1 MASKTR
7 ILVVDDEPRLRESL
21 VELIAQHGYEVHAA
35 SGGREAVSQL
45 AAQAFDLL
53 LLDLR
58 MPDMTGIEVMESIN
72 SRGIDV
78 TVIVV
83 SGDSSFDGAIGVL
96 RQGAYDYVKKP
107 YAPEELLRTVENA
120 AHKRRLEQENG
131 SMQARLAESEKLH
144 RYIVNSSPD
153 IIYMLDPEGRFTFL
167 NERVETLLGYR
178 VDDLIG
184 KHYSAVLHD
193 EDVEQA
199 NYRFNERRT
208 GERASRNVEL
218 RLKCRDGMRAPRY
231 FDTSELP
238 IEMSAMGVYART
250 ESGGR
255 GQFLGT
261 YGVARDITDRKKA
274 EEIISYQANHDLLTG
289 LPNRTLLKDRLSL
302 AISHS
307 RRNDQSLAV
316 LFLDLDRF
324 KLINDTLGHV
334 AGDELL
340 QSVSA
345 RLKDCLRE
353 GDTLARVGGDEFML
367 LLPEVRTDE
376 DSARVAE
383 KIIQVLKQP
392 FVIDGHDVFVS
403 VSIGV
408 AIYPR
413 DGKTLDSLIKNADIA
428 MYHIKERGKDGVQF
442 FSQHMNA
449 TLSRYLSL
457 ESGMRK
463 ALELN
468 QFRVYYQPQVDV
480 ASGQIV
486 GLEALIRWQHPT
498 RGLLPPMEFVPL
510 AEESGLIVP
519 IGEWLLRTACEE
531 IARWRRAGLPAVRIA
546 VNLSAL
552 QVEQPHFVDRV
563 IAVLDQ
569 FELPG
574 SVLELEI
581 TENVIMK
588 DMDIV
593 VQKLRQLSGRG
604 IRIAIDDFGTGYSSL
619 SYLRKLPIHTLKIDR
634 SFVHDIRH
642 GSGDGSIVTAIVAMA
657 KGLRLKLIA
666 EGVEHTAQL
675 EYLRAL
681 GCHEMQGYLFS
692 RPLEAGQARRLI
704 ANGACPWDFLP
715 GGSGD
720 TGAAPGVSA

>member
-1 MASKTR
+1 MASKIR
-7 ILVVDDEPRLRESL
+7 ILVVDDETRLRESL
-21 VELIAQHGYEVHAA
+21 VELIARHGYEAHAA
-35 SGGREAVSQL
+35 SGGKAAVSMLETQN
-45 AAQAFDLL
+45 FDLL

-58 MPDMTGIEVMESIN
+58 MPDMTGIEVMQFIN
-72 SRGIDV
+72 SRGLDV

-83 SGDSSFDGAIGVL
+83 SGDSSFDGAVTVL

-107 YAPEELLRTVENA
+107 YAAEELLRTVDNA
-120 AHKRRLEQENG
+120 VNKRRLEHEN
-131 SMQARLAESEKLH
+131 SAMHSRLAESEKLH

-153 IIYMLDPEGRFTFL
+153 IIYMLDPDGCFTFL
-167 NERVETLLGYR
+167 NERVESLLGYR
-178 VDDLIG
+178 VDDLVG
-184 KHYSAVLHD
+184 KHYSVILHD

-208 GERASRNVEL
+208 GERSSRNVEL
-218 RLKCRDGMRAPRY
+218 RLKCRDGIGAPRY
-231 FDTSELP
+231 FESNELP

-255 GQFLGT
+255 GKFLGT
-261 YGVARDITDRKKA
+261 YGIARDITERKRA

-307 RRNDQSLAV
+307 RRNSQSLAV

-340 QSVSA
+340 QSVSS

-376 DSARVAE
+376 DAAKVAQ
-383 KIIQVLKQP
+383 KIIEVLKHP
-392 FVIDGHDVFVS
+392 FTIDGHDVFVS

-428 MYHIKERGKDGVQF
+428 MYHIKERGKDGMQF

-468 QFRVYYQPQVDV
+468 QFRVYYQPQVDIV
-480 ASGQIV
+480 SGQVV

-510 AEESGLIVP
+510 AEENGLIIP
-519 IGEWLLRTACEE
+519 IGDWLLSTACEQ
-531 IARWRRAGLPAVRIA
+531 IARWRDAGLPHVRVA

-552 QVEQPHFVDRV
+552 QVEQPSFVERV
-563 IAVLDQ
+563 ISVLDQ
-569 FELPG
+569 YGLPG
-574 SVLELEI
+574 SALELEI

-593 VQKLRQLSGRG
+593 VQKLRQLSSRG

-642 GSGDGSIVTAIVAMA
+642 ESGDGSIVTAIVAMA

-666 EGVEHTAQL
+666 EGVEHQAQL
-675 EYLRAL
+675 DYLRAL
-681 GCHEMQGYLFS
+681 GCHEMQGFLFS
-692 RPLEAGQARRLI
+692 RPLEASQARRLI
-704 ANGACPWDFLP
+704 AGGVNFDGFTTQGP
-715 GGSGD
+715 GDAGS
-720 TGAAPGVSA
+720 APGASA

>member
-7 ILVVDDEPRLRESL
+7 ILVVDDETRLRESL
-21 VELIAQHGYEVHAA
+21 VELIAQQGYEVHAA
-35 SGGREAVSQL
+35 SGGKAAVAEL
-45 AAQAFDLL
+45 ETQAFDLL

-58 MPDMTGIEVMESIN
+58 MPDMTGIEVMQFIK
-72 SRGIDV
+72 SRNLDV

-83 SGDSSFDGAIGVL
+83 SGDSSFDGAVGVL

-107 YAPEELLRTVENA
+107 YAPEELLRTVDNA
-120 AHKRRLEQENG
+120 VHKRRLEREN
-131 SMQARLAESEKLH
+131 SAMQARLAESEKLH

-153 IIYMLDPEGRFTFL
+153 IIYMLDPEGHFTFL
-167 NERVETLLGYR
+167 NERVEVLLGYR
-178 VDDLIG
+178 TEDLLG
-184 KHYSAVLHD
+184 KHYSAILHE

-199 NYRFNERRT
+199 QYRFNERRT

-218 RLKCRDGMRAPRY
+218 RLKCRDGISAPRL
-231 FDTSELP
+231 FESSELP

-255 GQFLGT
+255 GEFLGT

-307 RRNDQSLAV
+307 RRNSQSLAV

-340 QSVSA
+340 QSVSS

-367 LLPEVRTDE
+367 LLPEVRTD
-376 DSARVAE
+376 DDAARVAE
-383 KIIQVLKQP
+383 KVIQVLKQP

-408 AIYPR
+408 SIYPR
-413 DGKTLDSLIKNADIA
+413 DGKTMDTLIKNADIA

-442 FSQHMNA
+442 FSHHMNA

-463 ALELN
+463 ALELG

-480 ASGQIV
+480 STGQVV

-510 AEESGLIVP
+510 AEENGLIIP

-531 IARWRRAGLPAVRIA
+531 IARWRKAGLPPVRIA

-552 QVEQPHFVDRV
+552 QVEQPQFVERV
-563 IAVLDQ
+563 IAVLD
-569 FELPG
+569 ENDLPG
-574 SVLELEI
+574 SLLELEI

-593 VQKLRQLSGRG
+593 VQKLRHLSSRG

-634 SFVHDIRH
+634 SFVHDIRYEA
-642 GSGDGSIVTAIVAMA
+642 GDGSIVTAIVAMA

-666 EGVEHTAQL
+666 EGVEHAVQL
-675 EYLRAL
+675 EYLREL

-692 RPLEAGQARRLI
+692 RPLEAGQALRLV
-704 ANGACPWDFLP
+704 ASGACPWEFMP
-715 GGSGD
+715 GSDD